1 MHHVMVLIKKCLNKL
16 LCMLMLV
23 NFSPPFVIISLFFI
37 LQDQFLVE
45 YGRKLDEFRNMLSN
59 SINVEGQG
67 KNSLAGLK
75 LVDAVLRLG
84 IEYHFKGEIE
94 AILKREHVI
103 FNNGINCGNNY
114 VDQDLL
120 EVALRFRLLRQGGY
134 DVSAGIHVS
143 IYIYMPINL
152 VY

>member
-1 MHHVMVLIKKCLNKL
+1 
-16 LCMLMLV
+16 MLMLV

-94 AILKREHVI
+94 AILQREHLI
-103 FNNGINCGNNY
+103 FNNGIDCGNNY

-134 DVSAGIHVS
+134 DVSAGIYVS
-143 IYIYMPINL
+143 IYLCPINL

>member
-1 MHHVMVLIKKCLNKL
+1 M
-16 LCMLMLV
+16 
-23 NFSPPFVIISLFFI
+23 
-37 LQDQFLVE
+37 E

-94 AILKREHVI
+94 AILQREHLI

-134 DVSAGIHVS
+134 DVSAGIYVS
-143 IYIYMPINL
+143 IYLCPINL